1 MKKLIYAVLPALL
14 ILTMAQG
21 AFAGAPTE
29 RVKTAADKVIDVLK
43 NPKLKGPA
51 HERERREKIMAL
63 ASTVFDYREMAKR
76 SLAIFWRQRTP
87 QEKNQFVSL
96 FSDLL
101 ERSYIN
107 RIEGYTNEKII
118 YTSEKIS
125 DGYATVDSEIITKR
139 HEKIPVNYRLINKNG
154 NWWVYDIVI
163 EHVSLINN
171 YRVQFNKIIRM
182 SSYADLVKK
191 MKTKQE
197 SEEMAAPGGGKRA
210 K

>member
-1 MKKLIYAVLPALL
+1 MKKLIYAVMPALL
-14 ILTMAQG
+14 VVIMAQA

-29 RVKTAADKVIDVLK
+29 RVKTAADRVIDVLK

-51 HERERREKIMAL
+51 HERARRAQIMKL
-63 ASTVFDYREMAKR
+63 AETVFDFREMAKR

-87 QEKNQFVSL
+87 QEKNEFVKL

-118 YTSEKIS
+118 YTGEKI
-125 DGYATVDSEIITKR
+125 DGDYATVDSDIITKR
-139 HEKIPVNYRLINKNG
+139 NEKIPVNYRLINKNG
-154 NWWVYDIVI
+154 KWWVYDIVI
-163 EHVSLINN
+163 EHVSLVNN
-171 YRVQFNKIIRM
+171 YRVQFNKIIRS
-182 SSYADLVKK
+182 SSYEDLVKK

-197 SEEMAAPGGGKRA
+197 SEEMAAPGGNKA
-210 K
+210 E

>member
-14 ILTMAQG
+14 VVIMAQV

-29 RVKTAADKVIDVLK
+29 RVKTAADRVIDVLK

-51 HERERREKIMAL
+51 HERERRKKIMAL

-87 QEKNQFVSL
+87 QEKAQFVSL

-118 YTSEKIS
+118 YTGEKIS
-125 DGYATVDSEIITKR
+125 DGYATVDSDIITKR
-139 HEKIPVNYRLINKNG
+139 NEKIPVNYRLINKNG

-163 EHVSLINN
+163 EHVSLVNN
-171 YRVQFNKIIRM
+171 YRIQFNKIIRS

-197 SEEMAAPGGGKRA
+197 SEEMAAPGGNKT

>member
-14 ILTMAQG
+14 IIAMAQG
-21 AFAGAPTE
+21 AFAGQPTE

-43 NPKLKGPA
+43 NPKLKGPV
-51 HERERREKIMAL
+51 HERERRKKIMAL

-118 YTSEKIS
+118 YTGEKIS
-125 DGYATVDSEIITKR
+125 DGYATVDSDIITKR

-171 YRVQFNKIIRM
+171 YRIQFNKIIRS

-197 SEEMAAPGGGKRA
+197 SEEMAAPGGSGA